1 MQMDKIL
8 SMYADKWKWKISYIG
23 KRSLDKAVGC
33 LGKNRIYI
41 RNKFDCNP
49 LHCKLPI
56 DCIQNN
62 DRGRIQMIKELIDV
76 KEGNSYVPFF
86 HSNDL
91 ETTFDYLC
99 TY

>member
-1 MQMDKIL
+1 MQMAKIL
-8 SMYADKWKWKISYIG
+8 SMYADKWKWEDIVYRKKIPRQRNWVPWKKHNLYSEQIW
-23 KRSLDKAVGC
+23 R
-33 LGKNRIYI
+33 NPIY
-41 RNKFDCNP
+41 
-49 LHCKLPI
+49 CKLPI

-62 DRGRIQMIKELIDV
+62 DSGRIQKIKELIDV

-86 HSNDL
+86 HNNYL

>member
-1 MQMDKIL
+1 MFIFELYSRYIWDGLCIL
-8 SMYADKWKWKISYIG
+8 VRI
-23 KRSLDKAVGC
+23 
-33 LGKNRIYI
+33 NRIYI
-41 RNKFDCNP
+41 RNKFDRNP

-62 DRGRIQMIKELIDV
+62 DHERIQMIKELIDV
-76 KEGNSYVPFF
+76 KEGKSYVPFF
-86 HSNDL
+86 HINDL